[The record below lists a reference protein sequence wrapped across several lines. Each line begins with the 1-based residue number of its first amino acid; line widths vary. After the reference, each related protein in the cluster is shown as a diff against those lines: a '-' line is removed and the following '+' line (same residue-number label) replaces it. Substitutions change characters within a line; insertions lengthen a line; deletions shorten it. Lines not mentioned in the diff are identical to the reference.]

1 MQFACNRKEIFYIS
15 LLSLFVRKLVESE
28 NIENRAELQDK
39 KTLKIEYRTKIQKSY
54 QGFLY
59 FHFGEKEA
67 FLYLTTVKEIVFQKD
82 IMKI

>member
-39 KTLKIEYRTKIQKSY
+39 KTSVIICSQTLSLSIKASHSALYVPATSHKINLILVAPNS
-54 QGFLY
+54 G
-59 FHFGEKEA
+59 
-67 FLYLTTVKEIVFQKD
+67 
-82 IMKI
+82 